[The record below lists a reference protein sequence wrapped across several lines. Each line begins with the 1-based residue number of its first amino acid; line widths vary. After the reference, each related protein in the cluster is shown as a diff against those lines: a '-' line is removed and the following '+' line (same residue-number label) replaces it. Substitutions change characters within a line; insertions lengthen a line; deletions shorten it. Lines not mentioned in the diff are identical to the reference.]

1 MIIDGKDL
9 RFGLRSDVAEKMEES
24 GLLDLIERCD
34 FLYQQAFYANAEL
47 AILCDLRRIPGEYER
62 DVICAPCFF
71 NCARIAL
78 ADSCFMNCAR
88 LFDYDGDVTIGA
100 LLKMCAAASVEID
113 ARACEIYGKRPGID
127 GCKPIKHTLT
137 RDEERFY
144 PQDVE
149 RQRRIDKLFGDNRG
163 DAVYVRMSAVE
174 LIELWQKRYN
184 GLSKL
189 TGRLRTQRNKVFAHN
204 DAASLDYESFVSKFP
219 LTFGELQ
226 QLIDFALDVTTGTLA
241 AVAGDNRPRLP
252 INVEDLRGLLNCVD
266 TGMKA
271 VERQT
276 VSAFSALWRS
286 G

>member
-1 MIIDGKDL
+1 MAAIIDGKGL
-9 RFGLRSDVAEKMEES
+9 RFGLRSDVAEKVEKS
-24 GLLDLIERCD
+24 GLLDLVECCD

-47 AILCDLRRIPGEYER
+47 AILFDLKKLPGEYER
-62 DVICAPCFF
+62 EGICAPCFF
-71 NCARIAL
+71 
-78 ADSCFMNCAR
+78 SCAR
-88 LFDYDGDVTIGA
+88 LFDRDGDVTIGA

-113 ARACEIYGKRPGID
+113 ARACDIYGKRPDID
-127 GCKPIKHTLT
+127 GCKSIKHALA

-144 PQDVE
+144 FRDVE

-184 GLSKL
+184 SLSKL
-189 TGRLRTQRNKVFAHN
+189 TDRLRTQRNKVFAHN
-204 DAASLDYESFVSKFP
+204 DAVSLDYESFVSKFP
-219 LTFGELQ
+219 LAFGELQ
-226 QLIDFALDVTTGTLA
+226 QLIDFALDVTIGTLA

-271 VERQT
+271 VEQQT
-276 VSAFSALWRS
+276 VSAFSGL
-286 G
+286 